1 MPASCIFA
9 AAPRQAGASRG
20 SGHRSKDGAQVKG
33 ALSEGEKRGDSQGRD
48 GRRDCRPRRQVSSCA
63 RAAAQNGGTKW
74 RHEKQGRP
82 KRWGG
87 SGEGRGK
94 KNPSPLRARRIFQ
107 SRFIAERK
115 PALEYSG
122 SSVLSPPRYILGCSP
137 QSERSHRSAIPGP
150 GIRELT
156 ALEEGS

>member
-9 AAPRQAGASRG
+9 TAPRQAGASRG
-20 SGHRSKDGAQVKG
+20 LGHRSRVGADQGSFVGRRKTRRQ
-33 ALSEGEKRGDSQGRD
+33 SKQGRPKRLPAKAT
-48 GRRDCRPRRQVSSCA
+48 GKINCA
-63 RAAAQNGGTKW
+63 RAATQNGGTKK
-74 RHEKQGRP
+74 RQSKQGRP

-122 SSVLSPPRYILGCSP
+122 SSVLFPRYILGCSP